1 MSDHDDF
8 AFEPVPGLPAHLPK
22 GEQMLWQGRPDT
34 WALAREAFLLRW
46 AVGYLMVVAA
56 IRFVVALADAPVGYA
71 LAVSLPYAIL
81 GLLAGAILLLM
92 AWAQARATVYT
103 ITTERV
109 AMRIGAALSVTFNLP
124 FAQLAAARIDLRKG
138 GTGTIAIETTGE
150 DKLSYL
156 VLWPHVRPWFMKKPQ
171 PALRCIP
178 DAARVAELL
187 SEAAQARL
195 LRPQVARV
203 DRPDGI
209 TAAAVAAE

>member
-1 MSDHDDF
+1 M
-8 AFEPVPGLPAHLPK
+8 
-22 GEQMLWQGRPDT
+22 
-34 WALAREAFLLRW
+34 
-46 AVGYLMVVAA
+46 
-56 IRFVVALADAPVGYA
+56 
-71 LAVSLPYAIL
+71 
-81 GLLAGAILLLM
+81 AG
-92 AWAQARATVYT
+92 AQARATVYT